1 MKTNKNKKDIV
12 LTPEE
17 VAQFR
22 ALGWE
27 GIMNKAKSYNPN
39 AEKTSKKKGCKKKV
53 IYSYHPSLAS
63 HITISTTASIRLR
76 A

>member
-12 LTPEE
+12 LTAEE

-39 AEKTSKKKGCKKKV
+39 AEKVSKRRVARNKAV
-53 IYSYHPSLAS
+53 I
-63 HITISTTASIRLR
+63 IM
-76 A
+76 

>member
-1 MKTNKNKKDIV
+1 MKTNRNKKDIV

-17 VAQFR
+17 VAQFK

-39 AEKTSKKKGCKKKV
+39 AKKTSKKKSCKK
-53 IYSYHPSLAS
+53 
-63 HITISTTASIRLR
+63 
-76 A
+76 

>member
-1 MKTNKNKKDIV
+1 MKTNRNKKYIV

-39 AEKTSKKKGCKKKV
+39 AKKNIKKNGRKK
-53 IYSYHPSLAS
+53 
-63 HITISTTASIRLR
+63 
-76 A
+76 

>member
-39 AEKTSKKKGCKKKV
+39 AEKKQRRKAVRNKSS
-53 IYSYHPSLAS
+53 IH
-63 HITISTTASIRLR
+63 TILLWQAILPFQQLR
-76 A
+76 PLD

>member
-12 LTPEE
+12 LTPKE

-27 GIMNKAKSYNPN
+27 GIMSKAKFYNPN
-39 AEKTSKKKGCKKKV
+39 AKKTTVKKGSKK
-53 IYSYHPSLAS
+53 L
-63 HITISTTASIRLR
+63 
-76 A
+76 

>member
-22 ALGWE
+22 ALEWE
-27 GIMNKAKSYNPN
+27 GIMSKAKSYNPN
-39 AEKTSKKKGCKKKV
+39 AKKNLKKKGGKK
-53 IYSYHPSLAS
+53 
-63 HITISTTASIRLR
+63 
-76 A
+76 

>member
-27 GIMNKAKSYNPN
+27 GIMSKAKFYNPN
-39 AEKTSKKKGCKKKV
+39 AEKNLKKMGGKK
-53 IYSYHPSLAS
+53 
-63 HITISTTASIRLR
+63 
-76 A
+76 

>member
-27 GIMNKAKSYNPN
+27 GIMSKAKSYNPN
-39 AEKTSKKKGCKKKV
+39 AKKTTIKKGSKK
-53 IYSYHPSLAS
+53 L
-63 HITISTTASIRLR
+63 
-76 A
+76 

>member
-1 MKTNKNKKDIV
+1 MKTNRNKKDIV

-27 GIMNKAKSYNPN
+27 GIMDKAKSYNPN
-39 AEKTSKKKGCKKKV
+39 AKKISKKRWYKK
-53 IYSYHPSLAS
+53 
-63 HITISTTASIRLR
+63 
-76 A
+76 

>member
-1 MKTNKNKKDIV
+1 MKTNRNPKDIV

-17 VAQFR
+17 VAQFK

-39 AEKTSKKKGCKKKV
+39 AMKTTEKKGGKK
-53 IYSYHPSLAS
+53 
-63 HITISTTASIRLR
+63 
-76 A
+76 

>member
-1 MKTNKNKKDIV
+1 MQEYLDKIAELKDDTKGINSLRETTKLFV
-12 LTPEE
+12 EFLEKPEE

-39 AEKTSKKKGCKKKV
+39 AEKTSKKKGCKK
-53 IYSYHPSLAS
+53 
-63 HITISTTASIRLR
+63 
-76 A
+76 

>member
-27 GIMNKAKSYNPN
+27 GIMSKAKSYNPN
-39 AEKTSKKKGCKKKV
+39 AKKTTMKKGSKK
-53 IYSYHPSLAS
+53 L
-63 HITISTTASIRLR
+63 
-76 A
+76 

>member
-1 MKTNKNKKDIV
+1 MKTNRNKKDIV

-27 GIMNKAKSYNPN
+27 GIMSKAKSYNPN
-39 AEKTSKKKGCKKKV
+39 AKKTSKKKGCKK
-53 IYSYHPSLAS
+53 
-63 HITISTTASIRLR
+63 
-76 A
+76 

>member
-27 GIMNKAKSYNPN
+27 GIMSKAKSYNPN
-39 AEKTSKKKGCKKKV
+39 TKKTTVKKGSNK
-53 IYSYHPSLAS
+53 L
-63 HITISTTASIRLR
+63 
-76 A
+76 